1 MLSWACVDWYH
12 GLSCVVR
19 PSTQDTINLNK
30 RVYISHSC
38 GTFHFAWNNNWLSI
52 MEYTARWRFCTKRVT
67 SAGPWEVSRTLP
79 ELSLSFD
86 VVVVVV
92 QISPPSNDPA
102 LVARV

>member
-38 GTFHFAWNNNWLSI
+38 GTFHFAWNNNWLS
-52 MEYTARWRFCTKRVT
+52 
-67 SAGPWEVSRTLP
+67 
-79 ELSLSFD
+79 
-86 VVVVVV
+86 
-92 QISPPSNDPA
+92 
-102 LVARV
+102 